1 MVKKIEIVVNG
12 DQEEEMGRRLLD
24 SINKVIQDYGGMEVS
39 VRADTVTGGSV
50 QNFGFRNHK
59 PGRTEG
65 RG

>member
-1 MVKKIEIVVNG
+1 MKRLEIVVNG
-12 DQEEEMGRRLLD
+12 DQEEEMGHALLD
-24 SINKVIQDYGGMEVS
+24 SIDKIIQDYEGMEVS

-65 RG
+65 RE